1 MKSGYD
7 QFFKNARKSAT
18 HMPSPPV
25 SNTKKDAK
33 FVLKPDRPEKVAEHL
48 RQKLS
53 HPVKKKTRK
62 GIPWKLA
69 GYSLIGLLMGL
80 AGMQYFEQIE
90 KAIKSVEVSLGVAV
104 AEEAPP
110 TKKDEKAEVT
120 EAAKKE
126 APVVKKEFTQ
136 EEINHFMKLN
146 ERKRELDAREE
157 ELNRVETELTAQK
170 SELEKR
176 LNELEQTRKQI
187 STVLEEK
194 VQADDKKI
202 DNLVQMYTNMKPQQ
216 AAKVFENIDEDLA
229 VEILARMKRKPAA
242 EIMNLIKSE
251 KAQVFSEKYT
261 GYKRK

>member
-7 QFFKNARKSAT
+7 QFFKNARKAAVT
-18 HMPSPPV
+18 GQ
-25 SNTKKDAK
+25 A
-33 FVLKPDRPEKVAEHL
+33 
-48 RQKLS
+48 
-53 HPVKKKTRK
+53 PVKSAFKAKPESSKKLVEQLRTKMTDQAQAKKKPRK
-62 GIPWKLA
+62 GIPWKMV
-69 GYSLIGLLMGL
+69 GYSLVGLLMAL
-80 AGMQYFEQIE
+80 AGMQYYEQIE
-90 KAIKSVEVSLGVAV
+90 RVIKKVEISLGTAV
-104 AEEAPP
+104 AEEAPAP
-110 TKKDEKAEVT
+110 AKKDEKAPAEG
-120 EAAKKE
+120 EAAKPAAE
-126 APVVKKEFTQ
+126 AAVKKEFTQ

-157 ELNRVETELTAQK
+157 ELNRVETELAAQK

-176 LNELEQTRKQI
+176 LNDLEQTRKQI

-202 DNLVQMYTNMKPQQ
+202 DNLVQMYSNMKPQQ
-216 AAKVFENIDEDLA
+216 AAKVFESIDEDLA

-242 EIMNLIKSE
+242 EIMNLVKSE